1 MKIEI
6 HVENIHDFIS
16 KPDESGILVVNVEDE
31 MTKALIEDSGMI
43 LEANIEKLNKPE
55 ILFSFDTP
63 SHPRT
68 Y

>member
-1 MKIEI
+1 MRLEI
-6 HVENIHDFIS
+6 HFENALDFIH
-16 KPDESGILVVNVEDE
+16 KVDGSGILILNIEDE
-31 MTKALIEDSGMI
+31 GTKALIEDSGMI

-63 SHPRT
+63 SNPRT